1 MNVILVGPPGS
12 GKGTQAAELVN
23 RFALR
28 HLSTG
33 DLLRA
38 AVRGGSE
45 LGQRIAG
52 ILAAGEL
59 VPDALMTEIVAERLR
74 ALPDGWLLDGYPR
87 TVPQAEAL
95 IALLDELGRA
105 EPAVVVL
112 EVADDEIVRRLAG
125 RLGCAD
131 CGAITSRAE
140 AEAVA
145 ATMGD
150 QGLRCPRCHGAR
162 LATREDDGEGTV
174 RNRLS
179 VFRSQT
185 QPASERLGRRYR
197 LARVD
202 GRGATADVAQRIAGA
217 LAAAH

>member
-12 GKGTQAAELVN
+12 GKGTQAAELVG

-45 LGQRIAG
+45 LGRRVAG

-74 ALPDGWLLDGYPR
+74 ALPDGWLLDGFPR

-95 IALLDELGRA
+95 IALLDELGR
-105 EPAVVVL
+105 EPPAVIVL
-112 EVADDEIVRRLAG
+112 EVADEEIVRRLAS
-125 RLGCAD
+125 RLVCAD
-131 CGAITSRAE
+131 CGAVTSRAE
-140 AEAVA
+140 AEAA
-145 ATMGD
+145 G
-150 QGLRCPRCHGAR
+150 GPGRPLRCPRCDGER
-162 LATREDDGEGTV
+162 LASRDDDREETV
-174 RNRLS
+174 RNRLG
-179 VFRSQT
+179 VFRDQT
-185 QPASERLGRRYR
+185 RPAAERLGRRYP

-202 GRGATADVAQRIAGA
+202 GRGAPTDVAQRIAGA
-217 LAAAH
+217 LATAH

>member
-12 GKGTQAAELVN
+12 GKGTQAKELAD
-23 RFALR
+23 RFDLR

-45 LGQRIAG
+45 LGRRVEG

-59 VPDALMTEIVAERLR
+59 VPDALMTEIVTERLR
-74 ALPDGWLLDGYPR
+74 ALPDGWLLDGFPR
-87 TVPQAEAL
+87 TVPQADAL
-95 IALLDELGRA
+95 IALLDELGR
-105 EPAVVVL
+105 EPPAVIAL
-112 EVADDEIVRRLAG
+112 EVPDEEIVRRLAG
-125 RLGCAD
+125 RLSCAD
-131 CGAITSRAE
+131 CGAVTSRAA
-140 AEAVA
+140 AEAA
-145 ATMGD
+145 GGPG
-150 QGLRCPRCHGAR
+150 QPLRCPRCGGTR
-162 LATREDDGEGTV
+162 LATRDDDREETV

-179 VFRSQT
+179 VFGTQT
-185 QPASERLGRRYR
+185 RPAAERLGRRYP

-202 GRGATADVAQRIAGA
+202 GSGAPADVAQRITGA